1 MSAARI
7 LPPEEW
13 HRLDDETR
21 EFYETMAPE
30 DVAVVVVEMDGAIV
44 ARLAVL
50 RVPHW
55 ESFWMAPE
63 KAGNA
68 GVMRALLRAATEQA
82 RKWAPHWIYANADN
96 EATVNSLKRLGGQWM
111 PMHTFLL
118 SLGRMEMEDACRRL
132 PSQEQQWPHEQQAA
146 PREDSC
152 RRP

>member
-68 GVMRALLRAATEQA
+68 GVTRALLRAATEQA
-82 RKWAPHWIYANADN
+82 RKWAPNWIVANAEPGPMTD
-96 EATVNSLKRLGGQWM
+96 TLKRLGAQWL
-111 PMHTFLL
+111 PVHTFMLPL
-118 SLGRMEMEDACRRL
+118 QRAEMEEVACRL
-132 PSQEQQWPHEQQAA
+132 
-146 PREDSC
+146 
-152 RRP
+152 